1 MLNLQRFANGAL
13 ACHEL
18 GWRPAEARVL
28 LQKGAYLW
36 RLMHEAP
43 DRTRRLYEEMHNAPP
58 LKGKAVNRAATAPW
72 LEAVHGELERV
83 LGEDATVLCRELG
96 KKEWK
101 ARLTAAVDTA
111 YNDHWLSKIRAKL
124 AKPTTASA
132 SLMPAEYVGKVVHKT
147 AQEFGTDDDDTV
159 YSGVVV
165 SYNADALKWTVQY
178 DHGAPLTTEEYT
190 QQQVTTHHR
199 GVLRDEDSGDE
210 VHRDMLRRYLR
221 CAVSCTGAWYL
232 KGEEATPPAIA
243 RWHAHA
249 RTNGGLASAYGRVG
263 PEGREHCAACAGMP
277 ETTMHVYRQCPRYAA
292 PRAHLTRAVDE
303 WCTDAT
309 TGGARPTRE
318 DALRWV
324 HDNAMA
330 DGSCAPLA
338 ATLAG
343 DVLRTAAY
351 TFWKAARKLRW
362 VCKGIRTGS
371 GLEARPQAAAD
382 GAREAATPTANAAG
396 LQPTQDDGAE
406 TPSDHQQPQA
416 PGAAT
421 RAL

>member
-1 MLNLQRFANGAL
+1 
-13 ACHEL
+13 
-18 GWRPAEARVL
+18 
-28 LQKGAYLW
+28 
-36 RLMHEAP
+36 
-43 DRTRRLYEEMHNAPP
+43 
-58 LKGKAVNRAATAPW
+58 
-72 LEAVHGELERV
+72 
-83 LGEDATVLCRELG
+83 
-96 KKEWK
+96 
-101 ARLTAAVDTA
+101 
-111 YNDHWLSKIRAKL
+111 
-124 AKPTTASA
+124 
-132 SLMPAEYVGKVVHKT
+132 
-147 AQEFGTDDDDTV
+147 
-159 YSGVVV
+159 
-165 SYNADALKWTVQY
+165 
-178 DHGAPLTTEEYT
+178 
-190 QQQVTTHHR
+190 VTTHHR

-221 CAVSCTGAWYL
+221 CAASGTGAWYL

>member
-1 MLNLQRFANGAL
+1 MKEEGVVAQDVTISLEHAKDKSGLCG
-13 ACHEL
+13 
-18 GWRPAEARVL
+18 GAEARPSGRFYPASRYDLPLANYTPV
-28 LQKGAYLW
+28 GDPPPPPPPTTHPPA
-36 RLMHEAP
+36 RS
-43 DRTRRLYEEMHNAPP
+43 TRPALGVFN
-58 LKGKAVNRAATAPW
+58 LKGVEAA
-72 LEAVHGELERV
+72 
-83 LGEDATVLCRELG
+83 
-96 KKEWK
+96 
-101 ARLTAAVDTA
+101 
-111 YNDHWLSKIRAKL
+111 
-124 AKPTTASA
+124 
-132 SLMPAEYVGKVVHKT
+132 
-147 AQEFGTDDDDTV
+147 
-159 YSGVVV
+159 
-165 SYNADALKWTVQY
+165 
-178 DHGAPLTTEEYT
+178 
-190 QQQVTTHHR
+190 
-199 GVLRDEDSGDE
+199 
-210 VHRDMLRRYLR
+210 
-221 CAVSCTGAWYL
+221 
-232 KGEEATPPAIA
+232 PPAIA

-249 RTNGGLASAYGRVG
+249 RTNGGLASVYGRVG

-309 TGGARPTRE
+309 TRGARPTRE

-330 DGSCAPLA
+330 NGSGAPLA
-338 ATLAG
+338 AMLAG
-343 DVLRTAAY
+343 DLLRTAAY

-396 LQPTQDDGAE
+396 LQPTQDNGAE
-406 TPSDHQQPQA
+406 TPSDHQQPPA